1 MANFSNPKDAVD
13 ERRVNLGEG
22 KYINQDQRNGY
33 SIGTLEFPDGL
44 RQKPDMQHYVAF
56 YINVRDKSKKG
67 KLNQNEDYFV
77 SEQEQRRID
86 SIERSNF
93 SQQDIAKG
101 GQFLKENA
109 GFVIGGIT
117 AGGLTSKMLGAKS
130 NLKDLGKAVAV
141 GTLAGVGTG
150 FAVDQVIDSLSKSPS
165 FASGKTSRLKEVV
178 TLHVSERPAV
188 KYGVNYTNK
197 DMGLLT
203 GLLVQGTAGG
213 SLKNALLDSP
223 EVQARLLTELTKIP
237 SLKQGGGVIS
247 DVLELGTRQKLNPFR
262 EVLFESVD
270 YRTFQ
275 FSYRFFPKNDSE
287 TTKIQKIIKTFKEH
301 MHPELTSNKMF
312 YVYPSE
318 FDIQYFYKDRAN
330 PYLHKFARCALTDMS
345 VEYGGENFV
354 TFEDGSPVEIN
365 LTLTF
370 QELEQM
376 TSEGVQK
383 NGY

>member
-1 MANFSNPKDAVD
+1 MALRNPTDTVD
-13 ERRVNLGEG
+13 QRRLNIGEA
-22 KYINQDQRNGY
+22 KYLNQDQKNGY

-67 KLNQNEDYFV
+67 KSNRDEDYFV
-77 SEQEQRRID
+77 SESEQRRID
-86 SIERSNF
+86 SIRRSNF
-93 SQQDIAKG
+93 SQQDVAKG
-101 GQFLKENA
+101 GQFLRENA
-109 GFVIGGIT
+109 GYVIGGIV
-117 AGGLTSKMLGAKS
+117 AGGLTGKMLGAKS
-130 NLKDLGKAVAV
+130 NLKDLAKSATIGVA
-141 GTLAGVGTG
+141 AGIGTG
-150 FAVDQVIDSLSKSPS
+150 FAVDQIVDSLSKSPS
-165 FASGKTSRLKEVV
+165 FTSGKTSRLKEVV
-178 TLHVSERPAV
+178 TLHVSEKPAV

-237 SLKQGGGVIS
+237 SLKAGGGVIS
-247 DVLELGTRQKLNPFR
+247 DLIELNTRQKLNPFR

-287 TTKIQKIIKTFKEH
+287 TQKIQKIIKTFKEH
-301 MHPELTSNKMF
+301 MHPELTSDKMF

-318 FDIQYFYKDRAN
+318 FDIQYFYKDSPN
-330 PYLHKFARCALTDMS
+330 DYLHKFARCALTDMS
-345 VEYGGENFV
+345 VEYGGDQFV
-354 TFEDGSPVEIN
+354 TFQDGSPVEISMS
-365 LTLTF
+365 LTF

>member
-1 MANFSNPKDAVD
+1 MALRNPTDTVD
-13 ERRVNLGEG
+13 QRRVNIGEG
-22 KYINQDQRNGY
+22 KYLNQDQQMGY

-56 YINVRDKSKKG
+56 YINVRDKSRKG
-67 KLNQNEDYFV
+67 KTKNFNDDFFV

-86 SIERSNF
+86 SIRKSSFE
-93 SQQDIAKG
+93 QDDIAAG
-101 GQFLKENA
+101 GEFLRKNA
-109 GFVIGGIT
+109 GTVLGAIT
-117 AGGLTSKMLGAKS
+117 AGGLTGAMLGKNSNLRDLAKS
-130 NLKDLGKAVAV
+130 ALLGGAA
-141 GTLAGVGTG
+141 GLATG
-150 FAVDQVIDSLSKSPS
+150 LVVDHIVDKLSKSPS
-165 FASGKTSRLKEVV
+165 FTSGKTSRLKEVI
-178 TLHVSERPAV
+178 TLHVSEKPAV

-213 SLKNALLDSP
+213 SLKNAILDNP

-247 DVLELGTRQKLNPFR
+247 DMIELNTKQKVNPFR
-262 EVLFESVD
+262 EVMFESVD

-287 TTKIQKIIKTFKEH
+287 TTKIQKIIKTFKKH
-301 MHPELTSNKMF
+301 MLPELTSDKMF

-318 FDIQYFYKDRAN
+318 FDIQYFYKDSPN
-330 PYLHKFARCALTDMS
+330 PYLHKFARCALTDIS
-345 VEYGGENFV
+345 VEYGGEQFV
-354 TFEDGSPVEIN
+354 TFEDGSPVEIGM
-365 LTLTF
+365 TLTF

-376 TSEGVQK
+376 TSEGVERY
-383 NGY
+383 GY

>member
-1 MANFSNPKDAVD
+1 MALRNPTDTVD
-13 ERRVNLGEG
+13 QRRVNIGEG
-22 KYINQDQRNGY
+22 KYLNQDQQMGY

-56 YINVRDKSKKG
+56 YINVRDKSRKG
-67 KLNQNEDYFV
+67 KTKNFNDDFFV

-86 SIERSNF
+86 SIRKSSFE
-93 SQQDIAKG
+93 QDDIAAG
-101 GQFLKENA
+101 GEFLRNNA
-109 GFVIGGIT
+109 GMVLGAIT
-117 AGGLTSKMLGAKS
+117 AGGLTGAMLGKNS
-130 NLKDLGKAVAV
+130 NLKDLAKSALLGSAA
-141 GTLAGVGTG
+141 GLATG
-150 FAVDQVIDSLSKSPS
+150 LVVDHIVDKLSKSPS
-165 FASGKTSRLKEVV
+165 FTSGKTSRLKEVI
-178 TLHVSERPAV
+178 TLHVSEKPAV

-213 SLKNALLDSP
+213 SLKNAILDNP

-247 DVLELGTRQKLNPFR
+247 DMIELNTKQKVNPFR
-262 EVLFESVD
+262 EVMFESVD

-287 TTKIQKIIKTFKEH
+287 TTKIQKIIKTFKKH
-301 MHPELTSNKMF
+301 MLPELTSDKMF

-318 FDIQYFYKDRAN
+318 FDIQYFYKDSPN
-330 PYLHKFARCALTDMS
+330 PYLHKFARCALTDIS
-345 VEYGGENFV
+345 VEYGGEQFV
-354 TFEDGSPVEIN
+354 TFEDGSPVEIGM
-365 LTLTF
+365 TLTF

-376 TSEGVQK
+376 TSEGVERY
-383 NGY
+383 GY

>member
-13 ERRVNLGEG
+13 QRRINLGEG
-22 KYINQDQRNGY
+22 KYINQDQKNGY

-101 GQFLKENA
+101 GQFLRENA

-130 NLKDLGKAVAV
+130 NLKDLGKAAAI

-150 FAVDQVIDSLSKSPS
+150 FAVDQVLDSLSKSPS
-165 FASGKTSRLKEVV
+165 FASGKTSRLKEVI

-301 MHPELTSNKMF
+301 MHPELTNNKMF

-318 FDIQYFYKDRAN
+318 FDIQYFYKDRTN

-345 VEYGGENFV
+345 VEYGGEQFV

-365 LTLTF
+365 LNLTF